1 MDTLTA
7 ITTRR
12 SIRNYLD
19 EELDVT
25 LIQELLRYALYAPSA
40 HNEQAWKYYII
51 SKKEDRIFLS
61 EVMEFWKMLPSA
73 WWAVL
78 ACFDKDKVR
87 SIEFVQQDMWASIQN
102 FLLAAHEKWVGSVW
116 LGLYPHEVEMKKIS
130 EYFKLPE
137 NVVPFAIISLGRKS
151 WEVPEKLLKDE
162 WKIEVL

>member
-19 EELDVT
+19 EELDVS
-25 LIQELLRYALYAPSA
+25 LIQEILRYALYAPSA

-87 SIEFVQQDMWASIQN
+87 SIEFVQQDMWASIQS
-102 FLLAAHEKWVGSVW
+102 FLLAAHDKWIGSVW

-130 EYFKLPE
+130 AHFKLPE
-137 NVVPFAIISLGRKS
+137 NVTPFAIISLGKKS
-151 WEVPEKLLKDE
+151 WELPDKLLKDE

>member
-19 EELDVT
+19 EELDIS

-61 EVMEFWKMLPSA
+61 EVMEF
-73 WWAVL
+73 
-78 ACFDKDKVR
+78 
-87 SIEFVQQDMWASIQN
+87 
-102 FLLAAHEKWVGSVW
+102 
-116 LGLYPHEVEMKKIS
+116 
-130 EYFKLPE
+130 
-137 NVVPFAIISLGRKS
+137 
-151 WEVPEKLLKDE
+151 
-162 WKIEVL
+162 